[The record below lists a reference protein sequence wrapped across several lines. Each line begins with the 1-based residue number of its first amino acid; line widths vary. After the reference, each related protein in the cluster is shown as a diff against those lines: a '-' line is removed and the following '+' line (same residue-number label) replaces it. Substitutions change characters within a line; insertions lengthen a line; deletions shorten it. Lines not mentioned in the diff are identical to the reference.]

1 MIFRIYETIAG
12 LLPPKL
18 VKDTHTLMVQGGYEK
33 ISTRVFLGF
42 AVFFTIAFSLF
53 LFFIT
58 PFITNITLLHLAVP
72 VIGLVVCAAGFYI
85 LLISNADARAQ
96 EIEQI
101 IPDVLQ
107 IISSNIRA
115 GMTLE
120 NAIWSAA
127 RPEFG
132 PLKDEIKRVS
142 SDTFSGAPIQDSLTN
157 MTKRIRSVILTRA
170 VRLIVEGIKLGGE
183 MSYLLE
189 EVAEDI
195 RAQFRL
201 HREISTQT
209 MMYSIFIVFAAVIA
223 APILFSVS
231 VYYSDV
237 NENILQKQAKSQQSR
252 ALPAASGNS
261 PGASQLKSVKLP
273 GFSSGGAENPN
284 RIKASDVRT
293 FALTCIG
300 LTTFCAGLVI
310 GVFRTGKALS
320 GLKYAPILT
329 LIGIGIFMGVNEG
342 LKTVFASL
350 LG

>member
-1 MIFRIYETIAG
+1 MFFRIYETITG

-18 VKDTHTLMVQGGYEK
+18 VKDTHTLMIQGGYEK

-42 AVFFTIAFSLF
+42 AIFFTIAFGLF

-58 PFITNITLLHLAVP
+58 PFITDLSIVHIVAPLVGM
-72 VIGLVVCAAGFYI
+72 VISAAGFYI

-107 IISSNIRA
+107 IIASNIRA

-142 SDTFSGAPIQDSLTN
+142 ADTFSGAPIQESLTN
-157 MTKRIRSVILTRA
+157 MTKRIRSVILGRA

-183 MSYLLE
+183 MSHLLE

-231 VYYSDV
+231 VYYSDI
-237 NENILQKQAKSQQSR
+237 NETILQKQANSQKST
-252 ALPAASGNS
+252 
-261 PGASQLKSVKLP
+261 PGATGGNAPGSSQLKSIKLP
-273 GFSSGGAENPN
+273 GFSSGASNPN
-284 RIKASDVRT
+284 RITASDVRT
-293 FALTCIG
+293 FALSCIII
-300 LTTFCAGLVI
+300 TTFCAGLVI

-329 LIGIGIFMGVNEG
+329 LIGLGIFFGVNAG
-342 LKTVFASL
+342 LKSLFASL
-350 LG
+350 LS